1 MQTILVVDD
10 DRDIV
15 DLVKYNLQKE
25 GFSVLTARNGSA
37 AIEQAAHLPDLIILD
52 VMMPE
57 LNGWE
62 VMKKLKAAPRTADI
76 PIVFLTA
83 KSSEVDEVL
92 GLELGADDYLL
103 KPISIPKLL
112 ARVRAVFRKRTSAEK
127 VRDNLSVGAVEI
139 LPDQHLILID
149 GREVF
154 FPRKEFEVLLY
165 LAEREGKAVSRETLL
180 NAIWG
185 SDARVVDR
193 TVDVHIAKIR
203 DKLGVHSDYVETI
216 KGVGYRLRPP
226 A

>member
-1 MQTILVVDD
+1 MRTILVVDD

-25 GFSVLTARNGSA
+25 GFTVITARNGSA
-37 AIEQAAHLPDLIILD
+37 ALEQAAMMPDLIILD

-62 VMKKLKAAPRTADI
+62 VVKKLKAAPRTASI

-83 KSSEVDEVL
+83 KGSEVDEVL
-92 GLELGADDYLL
+92 GLELGADDYLV

-112 ARVRAVFRKRTSAEK
+112 ARVRTIFRKRDPGRADRNH
-127 VRDNLSVGAVEI
+127 VVVGAIEI
-139 LPDQHLILID
+139 LPDQHLIRVD

-154 FPRKEFEVLLY
+154 FPKKEFEVLLF
-165 LAEREGKAVSRETLL
+165 LAERVGRAVGRESLL
-180 NAIWG
+180 NSVWG
-185 SDARVVDR
+185 SDTLVVDR

-203 DKLGVHSDYVETI
+203 DKLGKHAEYLETI
-216 KGVGYRLRPP
+216 KGVGYRLRPQG
-226 A
+226 

>member
-10 DRDIV
+10 DKDIV
-15 DLVKYNLQKE
+15 DLVRYNLRKE
-25 GFSVLTARNGSA
+25 GFTVLTARNGVDA
-37 AIEQAAHLPDLIILD
+37 LEQASQRPDLIILD

-57 LNGWE
+57 MNGWE
-62 VMKKLKAAPRTADI
+62 VVKKLKAGPRTSTI
-76 PIVFLTA
+76 PVIFLTA

-92 GLELGADDYLL
+92 GLELGADDYLV

-112 ARVRAVFRKRTSAEK
+112 ARVRAVFRKRTSAGA
-127 VRDNLSVGAVEI
+127 VRENIAVGVVEI
-139 LPDQHLILID
+139 LPEQHLVTIG

-180 NAIWG
+180 DAIWG
-185 SDARVVDR
+185 SDAHVVDR

-203 DKLGVHSDYVETI
+203 DKLGTHSDYVETI
-216 KGVGYRLRPP
+216 KGIGYRLRPP

>member
-10 DRDIV
+10 DKDIV
-15 DLVKYNLQKE
+15 DLVRYNLRKE
-25 GFSVLTARNGSA
+25 GFTVLTARNGVDALELAS
-37 AIEQAAHLPDLIILD
+37 QRPDLIILD

-57 LNGWE
+57 MNGWE
-62 VMKKLKAAPRTADI
+62 VVKKLKAGARTSTI
-76 PIVFLTA
+76 PVVFLTA

-92 GLELGADDYLL
+92 GLELGAEDYLV

-112 ARVRAVFRKRTSAEK
+112 ARVRAVFRKRTSAGT
-127 VRDNLSVGAVEI
+127 VRENIAVGAVEI
-139 LPDQHLILID
+139 LPEQHLVMIG

-180 NAIWG
+180 DAIWG
-185 SDARVVDR
+185 SDAHVVDR

-203 DKLGVHSDYVETI
+203 DKLGAHSDYVETI

>member
-15 DLVKYNLQKE
+15 DLLKYNLQKE
-25 GFSVLTARNGSA
+25 GFSVLTARNGTA
-37 AIEQAAHLPDLIILD
+37 ALEQASQLPDLILLD

-62 VMKKLKAAPRTADI
+62 VMKRLKGAPRTSTI
-76 PIVFLTA
+76 PIIFLTA

-112 ARVRAVFRKRTSAEK
+112 ARVRAVFRKRSTAEK
-127 VRDNLSVGAVEI
+127 VRDNLSVGGVEI
-139 LPDQHLILID
+139 LPEQHLILID

-165 LAEREGKAVSRETLL
+165 LAEREGKAVTRETLL

-185 SDARVVDR
+185 SDTHVVDR

-203 DKLGVHSDYVETI
+203 DKLGVHADYVETI

-226 A
+226 S